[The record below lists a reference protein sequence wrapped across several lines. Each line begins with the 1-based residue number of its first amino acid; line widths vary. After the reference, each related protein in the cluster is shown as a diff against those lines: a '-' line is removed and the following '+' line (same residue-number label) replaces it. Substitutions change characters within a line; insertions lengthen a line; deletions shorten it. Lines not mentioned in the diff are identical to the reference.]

1 VLFMDFDDDKLQKI
15 LNNLVSNAIKF
26 TPEGGKI
33 LIKVQKEKNKL
44 IIKVS
49 DTGKGIDKAHLIQV
63 FDRHFTTHDSQGEEG
78 SGIGLALTKELVEL
92 LEGNIE
98 VSSAVGKGSVFTVKL
113 PITNK
118 AVDTDINYNIAFIK
132 GHVDAI
138 QFSPETKTNTVK
150 PSILVV
156 EDNRDIQNFIHLLLS
171 PNYTITKAK
180 NGAEGLEIASKKNI
194 DFIISDLVMPEMD
207 GFEFCEWIKADIN
220 TSHIPFIILSARTES
235 KDKQK
240 AYKLGV
246 DAYLTKPFNGE
257 ELQLIIDNLLEKQ
270 QKRIDYLKDLLY
282 LRQEHKSMPDINE
295 MDLNLIKNLQMLVL
309 DSKSKFSID
318 ELAKKLYISRAQLH
332 RKLIALTG
340 MSTTHYINYIRI
352 EKAKHLLSTTNLRVK
367 EVAYT
372 VGFESTTYFSKLFKK
387 ELGVTPVSYRNKSI

>member
-1 VLFMDFDDDKLQKI
+1 
-15 LNNLVSNAIKF
+15 
-26 TPEGGKI
+26 
-33 LIKVQKEKNKL
+33 
-44 IIKVS
+44 
-49 DTGKGIDKAHLIQV
+49 
-63 FDRHFTTHDSQGEEG
+63 
-78 SGIGLALTKELVEL
+78 
-92 LEGNIE
+92 
-98 VSSAVGKGSVFTVKL
+98 
-113 PITNK
+113 
-118 AVDTDINYNIAFIK
+118 
-132 GHVDAI
+132 
-138 QFSPETKTNTVK
+138 
-150 PSILVV
+150 
-156 EDNRDIQNFIHLLLS
+156 
-171 PNYTITKAK
+171 
-180 NGAEGLEIASKKNI
+180 
-194 DFIISDLVMPEMD
+194 
-207 GFEFCEWIKADIN
+207 
-220 TSHIPFIILSARTES
+220 
-235 KDKQK
+235 
-240 AYKLGV
+240 
-246 DAYLTKPFNGE
+246 E

-387 ELGVTPVSYRNKSI
+387 ELGVTPTSYRNEST